1 MVFQAAWSLVGA
13 TDTLDTR
20 QRGRIMIPLSQT
32 TRISD
37 QRSFQEVDMRSPSV
51 VLSICAAVVLGLG
64 LASLGAAQNREKYV
78 ISAKAGGVNSVDG
91 RVTVTRA
98 GKSQLLTA
106 QDDLTAGDLV
116 TTGAAS
122 QVEVLLS
129 PGSYLRVG
137 ENSAFELADNSLENI
152 QVRLTKGSAIVE
164 ATGLDNT
171 ELHINLVTERARIL
185 IVRRG
190 VYRINAAADS
200 TELLVR
206 KGRALV
212 NDNSSNIIK
221 SGNEVVFRGG
231 SFVATKLGKKQQ
243 DPFDDWSKARANT
256 LAKANEKLSARG
268 LDNDLFRSAFWDWG
282 FSAANPYGIWAF
294 IPSFRCSTFLPFYYG
309 WSSPYGHSYGLY
321 YDFYDYWPGRGCCGG
336 AGGRYPVIVNNPPS
350 SGGSSGGSGG
360 GSSGGSGGS
369 IGNSRPPAPSA
380 PPVTPMPSQAG
391 PRDPDSGSRSIN
403 RIKDPIH

>member
-1 MVFQAAWSLVGA
+1 
-13 TDTLDTR
+13 
-20 QRGRIMIPLSQT
+20 
-32 TRISD
+32 
-37 QRSFQEVDMRSPSV
+37 MRSPSV

-122 QVEVLLS
+122 QVEVLLN

-152 QVRLTKGSAIVE
+152 QVQLSRGSAIVE
-164 ATGLDNT
+164 ATGLDDT

-243 DPFDDWSKARANT
+243 DQFDDWSKTRANT

-268 LDNDLFRSAFWDWG
+268 LNTYLASFNSFDWA
-282 FSAANPYGIWAF
+282 FSAANPYGLWAF
-294 IPSFRCSTFLPFYYG
+294 SPFSRCFTFLPFYYG
-309 WSSPYGHSYGLY
+309 WSSPYGYNYGRHGMDCGWY
-321 YDFYDYWPGRGCCGG
+321 SGVCSNSTVDQRGVRIQPTSSGSSRG
-336 AGGRYPVIVNNPPS
+336 SS
-350 SGGSSGGSGG
+350 SGGTSGGS
-360 GSSGGSGGS
+360 SGGS

-391 PRDPDSGSRSIN
+391 PRDPDSGGRSIN
-403 RIKDPIH
+403 RIKDPIN

>member
-1 MVFQAAWSLVGA
+1 M
-13 TDTLDTR
+13 T
-20 QRGRIMIPLSQT
+20 PLSQT

-122 QVEVLLS
+122 QVEVLLN

-137 ENSAFELADNSLENI
+137 ENSAFELADNALENI
-152 QVRLTKGSAIVE
+152 RVALTKGSAIVE
-164 ATGLDNT
+164 ATGL
-171 ELHINLVTERARIL
+171 V
-185 IVRRG
+185 
-190 VYRINAAADS
+190 
-200 TELLVR
+200 VR
-206 KGRALV
+206 KGRATV

-221 SGNEVVFRGG
+221 GGNEVVFRGG

-243 DPFDDWSKARANT
+243 DQFDDWSKTRANT

-268 LDNDLFRSAFWDWG
+268 LNTYLASFNSLDWA
-282 FSAANPYGIWAF
+282 FSAANPYGLWAF
-294 IPSFRCSTFLPFYYG
+294 SPFSRCFTFLPFYYG
-309 WSSPYGHSYGLY
+309 WP
-321 YDFYDYWPGRGCCGG
+321 
-336 AGGRYPVIVNNPPS
+336 
-350 SGGSSGGSGG
+350 
-360 GSSGGSGGS
+360 
-369 IGNSRPPAPSA
+369 
-380 PPVTPMPSQAG
+380 
-391 PRDPDSGSRSIN
+391 
-403 RIKDPIH
+403 

>member
-1 MVFQAAWSLVGA
+1 
-13 TDTLDTR
+13 
-20 QRGRIMIPLSQT
+20 
-32 TRISD
+32 
-37 QRSFQEVDMRSPSV
+37 MRSPSV

-64 LASLGAAQNREKYV
+64 LASVGTAQNREKYV
-78 ISAKAGGVNSVDG
+78 ISAQAGGVNSVDG

-106 QDDLTAGDLV
+106 QDNLTAGDLV

-122 QVEVLLS
+122 QVEVLLN

-152 QVRLTKGSAIVE
+152 RIGLTKGSAIVE

-171 ELHINLVTERARIL
+171 ELHINIVTERARIL

-200 TELLVR
+200 TDLLVR
-206 KGRALV
+206 KGRVTV

-221 SGNEVVFRGG
+221 SGSEVVFRGG
-231 SFVATKLGKKQQ
+231 SFVATKLGKKPQ
-243 DPFDDWSKARANT
+243 DQFDDWSKARANT

-268 LDNDLFRSAFWDWG
+268 LNTYLSSFNSFDWA
-282 FSAANPYGIWAF
+282 FSARNPYGIWAF
-294 IPSFRCSTFLPFYYG
+294 SGLSRCFTFIPFYYG
-309 WSSPYGHSYGLY
+309 WSSPYGHHYGLY
-321 YDFYDYWPGRGCCGG
+321 FDDYWPGRGCCGG
-336 AGGRYPVIVNNPPS
+336 VFGRQPVFVNNQPS
-350 SGGSSGGSGG
+350 TGGSLGGSSP
-360 GSSGGSGGS
+360 GS

-380 PPVTPMPSQAG
+380 PPVSPMPSQAG
-391 PRDPDSGSRSIN
+391 PRDPDSGGRSIN
-403 RIKDPIH
+403 KIKDPIN

>member
-1 MVFQAAWSLVGA
+1 
-13 TDTLDTR
+13 
-20 QRGRIMIPLSQT
+20 
-32 TRISD
+32 
-37 QRSFQEVDMRSPSV
+37 MRSPSV

-122 QVEVLLS
+122 QVEVLLN

-152 QVRLTKGSAIVE
+152 QVRLSKGSAIVE
-164 ATGLDNT
+164 ATGLDDT

-212 NDNSSNIIK
+212 NENSSNIIK

-243 DPFDDWSKARANT
+243 DQFDDWSKTRANT

-268 LDNDLFRSAFWDWG
+268 LNTYLASFNSLDWA
-282 FSAANPYGIWAF
+282 FSAANPYGLWAF
-294 IPSFRCSTFLPFYYG
+294 SPFSRCFTFLPFYYG
-309 WSSPYGHSYGLY
+309 WSSPYGHYYGLY
-321 YDFYDYWPGRGCCGG
+321 FDDYWPGRGCCGG
-336 AGGRYPVIVNNPPS
+336 GYGRQPVIVSNPS
-350 SGGSSGGSGG
+350 SGGPWGGGAPGGS
-360 GSSGGSGGS
+360 SGGS
-369 IGNSRPPAPSA
+369 IGNSRPPGPSA

-391 PRDPDSGSRSIN
+391 PRDPDSGGRSIN
-403 RIKDPIH
+403 RIKDPIN

>member
-1 MVFQAAWSLVGA
+1 
-13 TDTLDTR
+13 
-20 QRGRIMIPLSQT
+20 
-32 TRISD
+32 
-37 QRSFQEVDMRSPSV
+37 MRSPSV

-64 LASLGAAQNREKYV
+64 LASLGSAQNREKYV

-106 QDDLTAGDLV
+106 QDDLTTGDLV

-122 QVEVLLS
+122 HVEVLLN

-152 QVRLTKGSAIVE
+152 RVGLTKGSAIVE

-171 ELHINLVTERARIL
+171 ELHINIVTERARIL

-221 SGNEVVFRGG
+221 SGSEVIFRGG
-231 SFVATKLGKKQQ
+231 SFVATKLGKQKDQ
-243 DPFDDWSKARANT
+243 FDGWSKDRANT

-268 LDNDLFRSAFWDWG
+268 LDSYLARSDFWDWG
-282 FSAANPYGIWAF
+282 FSAANPYGLWAF
-294 IPSFRCSTFLPFYYG
+294 SPFSRCFTFLPFYYG

-321 YDFYDYWPGRGCCGG
+321 YGLYDYWPGRGCCGG
-336 AGGRYPVIVNNPPS
+336 LNGRQPVFVNNQPPT
-350 SGGSSGGSGG
+350 GGSSSGP
-360 GSSGGSGGS
+360 SGGS

-391 PRDPDSGSRSIN
+391 PRDPDSGGRSIN
-403 RIKDPIH
+403 RIKDPIN

>member
-1 MVFQAAWSLVGA
+1 M
-13 TDTLDTR
+13 
-20 QRGRIMIPLSQT
+20 
-32 TRISD
+32 
-37 QRSFQEVDMRSPSV
+37 
-51 VLSICAAVVLGLG
+51 LGLG
-64 LASLGAAQNREKYV
+64 LVSLGAAQNREKYV

-91 RVTVTRA
+91 NVTVTRA
-98 GKSQLLTA
+98 GKSQMLTA
-106 QDDLTAGDLV
+106 QDDLSAGDLV

-122 QVEVLLS
+122 QVEVLLN

-152 QVRLTKGSAIVE
+152 RVRLTKGSAIVE
-164 ATGLDNT
+164 ATGLDDT

-212 NDNSSNIIK
+212 NDNSSNSIK

-231 SFVATKLGKKQQ
+231 SVVTTKLGKKQQ
-243 DPFDDWSKARANT
+243 DQFDDWSKARANT
-256 LAKANEKLSARG
+256 LARANEKLSARG
-268 LDNDLFRSAFWDWG
+268 LNSYLSTINSFDWA

-294 IPSFRCSTFLPFYYG
+294 SGLSRCFTFLPFYYG
-309 WSSPYGHSYGLY
+309 WSSPYGHYYGLY
-321 YDFYDYWPGRGCCGG
+321 FDQYWPGGRWGG
-336 AGGRYPVIVNNPPS
+336 GDYRSVIVSNPS
-350 SGGSSGGSGG
+350 SGGLSGGSMGG
-360 GSSGGSGGS
+360 PSGGS

-380 PPVTPMPSQAG
+380 PPVSPMPSQAG
-391 PRDPDSGSRSIN
+391 PRDPDSGGRRVGKLPN
-403 RIKDPIH
+403 N